1 LPQDDRGAAV
11 ARLALVDAMH
21 KAAWMM
27 TRMVAVLTAILVAGA
42 AAAGVENL
50 TAGEGAAPHQQLP
63 SADIVPEAP
72 ASAPSPPSAPSLQSG
87 GGLSACRAWTDGCVI
102 CRRAAGPIT
111 CSNIGIACQ
120 PQVPRCLEAA
130 PAEAK

>member
-1 LPQDDRGAAV
+1 
-11 ARLALVDAMH
+11 MI
-21 KAAWMM
+21 M
-27 TRMVAVLTAILVAGA
+27 RMVAALTAILVAGA
-42 AAAGVENL
+42 AAAAVGVEKSA
-50 TAGEGAAPHQQLP
+50 AGEGADAHQQLP

-72 ASAPSPPSAPSLQSG
+72 ASAPSSTSAPSLQSG

-102 CRRAAGPIT
+102 CQRPEGPIT

>member
-1 LPQDDRGAAV
+1 MPQDDRGAAV
-11 ARLALVDAMH
+11 APLAWAKAMH
-21 KAAWMM
+21 KAAWTIM
-27 TRMVAVLTAILVAGA
+27 RMVAVLTAILVAGA
-42 AAAGVENL
+42 AAVGVENS
-50 TAGEGAAPHQQLP
+50 TAGEGADVHQQLP
-63 SADIVPEAP
+63 SAEIVPEPP
-72 ASAPSPPSAPSLQSG
+72 ASALSRTSAPSLQSG